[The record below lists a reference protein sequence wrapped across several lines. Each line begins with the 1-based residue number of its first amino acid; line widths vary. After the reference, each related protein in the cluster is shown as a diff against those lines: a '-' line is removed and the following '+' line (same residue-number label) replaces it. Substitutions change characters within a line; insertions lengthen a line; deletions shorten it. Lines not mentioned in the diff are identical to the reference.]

1 MICDAI
7 APWHVCCRHVCS
19 YAYMIYSNHIH
30 TATQEYIR
38 ILRIYIY
45 YAHTDVHRFKSLSPV
60 IKRSVNLWQ
69 STEVWEASQK
79 GSWVSPR
86 STLAIGSIAGVT
98 LMSME
103 HVGFLW
109 HLHKKS
115 GVGLAKQSLEE
126 ILSAKGRT
134 SLKVMKKYGNS
145 DAILDAITIVWLICF
160 GASYISF

>member
-1 MICDAI
+1 MFAAGMFAHMHIWYI
-7 APWHVCCRHVCS
+7 HIIFIPQHRN
-19 YAYMIYSNHIH
+19 IYI
-30 TATQEYIR
+30 YYVY
-38 ILRIYIY
+38 IYIY

-109 HLHKKS
+109 HLYKKS

>member
-1 MICDAI
+1 MFAAGMFAHMHIWYI
-7 APWHVCCRHVCS
+7 HIIFIPQHRN
-19 YAYMIYSNHIH
+19 IYI
-30 TATQEYIR
+30 YITY
-38 ILRIYIY
+38 IYIY